1 MKLKTVPQIK
11 SIMKK
16 RILIIED
23 NPMVVK
29 SLEFKL
35 TKDGYEVIVAEDG
48 RKALE
53 ILKQEETIQ
62 LVITDLMLPYVTG
75 IELIEY
81 IRKNTP
87 TLPIIVLSTSN
98 QEEIITDA
106 FMMGVNDFITKPFS
120 PNELSLRVK
129 RTIESY

>member
-1 MKLKTVPQIK
+1 
-11 SIMKK
+11 MKK

-48 RKALE
+48 RRALE
-53 ILKQEETIQ
+53 ILKEDDSIQ

-75 IELIEY
+75 TELIEH
-81 IRKNTP
+81 IRNNTP
-87 TLPIIVLSTSN
+87 NMPIIVLSTSN

>member
-1 MKLKTVPQIK
+1 
-11 SIMKK
+11 MKK

-35 TKDGYEVIVAEDG
+35 TKDGYDVVVAEDG

-53 ILKQEETIQ
+53 ILKEDDAIE
-62 LVITDLMLPYVTG
+62 LVITDLMLPYITG
-75 IELIEY
+75 TELIEH
-81 IRKNTP
+81 IRNNTP
-87 TLPIIVLSTSN
+87 TMPIIVLSTSN
-98 QEEIITDA
+98 QGEIITDA
-106 FMMGVNDFITKPFS
+106 FLMGVNDFITKPFS

-129 RTIESY
+129 RTIESH

>member
-1 MKLKTVPQIK
+1 
-11 SIMKK
+11 MKK
-16 RILIIED
+16 KILIIED
-23 NPMVVK
+23 NPMVVR

-53 ILKQEETIQ
+53 TLKEDDSIQ

-75 IELIEY
+75 TELIEY
-81 IRKNTP
+81 IRINMP

>member
-1 MKLKTVPQIK
+1 
-11 SIMKK
+11 MKK

-23 NPMVVK
+23 NPMVAK
-29 SLEFKL
+29 SLQFKL
-35 TKDGYEVIVAEDG
+35 TSDGYDVLIAEDG
-48 RKALE
+48 KKALQ
-53 ILKQEETIQ
+53 ILEEEDSIQ
-62 LVITDLMLPYVTG
+62 LVITDLMLPFVTG
-75 IELIEY
+75 TELIEH
-81 IRKNTP
+81 IKNNTP
-87 TLPIIVLSTSN
+87 NLPIIVLSTSN

>member
-1 MKLKTVPQIK
+1 
-11 SIMKK
+11 MKK
-16 RILIIED
+16 RILVIED

-35 TKDGYEVIVAEDG
+35 NKDGYDVVVAEDG

-53 ILKQEETIQ
+53 VLKSDDTIE
-62 LVITDLMLPYVTG
+62 LVITDLMLPYITG
-75 IELIEY
+75 TELIEH
-81 IRKNTP
+81 IRNNTP
-87 TLPIIVLSTSN
+87 SMPIIVLSTSN

>member
-1 MKLKTVPQIK
+1 
-11 SIMKK
+11 MKK

-35 TKDGYEVIVAEDG
+35 TKDGYDVVVAHNG

-53 ILKQEETIQ
+53 ILKEDDAIE
-62 LVITDLMLPYVTG
+62 LVITDLMLPYITG
-75 IELIEY
+75 TELIEH
-81 IRKNTP
+81 IRNNTP
-87 TLPIIVLSTSN
+87 TMPIIVLSTSN

-129 RTIESY
+129 RTIESH

>member
-1 MKLKTVPQIK
+1 
-11 SIMKK
+11 MKK

-35 TKDGYEVIVAEDG
+35 TKDGYDVVVAEDG

-53 ILKQEETIQ
+53 ILKEDDAIE
-62 LVITDLMLPYVTG
+62 LVITDLMLPYITG
-75 IELIEY
+75 TELIEH
-81 IRKNTP
+81 IRNNTP
-87 TLPIIVLSTSN
+87 TMPIIVLSTSN
-98 QEEIITDA
+98 QGEIITDA
-106 FMMGVNDFITKPFS
+106 FLMGMNDFITKPFS

-129 RTIESY
+129 RTIESH